1 MNREDISSNTP
12 STISQTKKTINFN
25 ELMIKG
31 DNSKYPLLA
40 LLNILSVLLID
51 GLEKFL
57 YSFLIIPIN
66 DYFNFKEFE
75 TECCSAIFFLGL
87 ALGSMSGGYLT
98 KNFKRET
105 VLKSCSFSFVLLH
118 LIFSIFYY
126 RAIFFICRFFIGFGL
141 GIYTPI
147 CLNLYCEYLP
157 SENRGFRLQVVWVSF
172 SVANLFLIYIV
183 MILMPNFQS
192 FQLKKVLLIS
202 EIIPIISFLINIF
215 TLYDSPRHL
224 IINNEYDKAFQ
235 ILENMNNNEKF
246 TEDEKISI
254 INDIKCSQINCQVSE
269 GNIKDMFNSYYRT
282 TTLIIMLLFFITACG
297 CFGIPVVTTF
307 TSRQLNINQGKEDNH
322 SIIITQLIIALI
334 GLISNIFAGFLINLK
349 CLGRKGCLILSLIFQ
364 ILLSVFSINFPKF
377 FAFLIGFSQFFAN
390 IFANVLIA
398 YNVEV
403 YLTKIRDIASGFNL
417 MIYRMFCM
425 FSQFIFLQM
434 NSFDY
439 RVPYYSLACFSFIG
453 IFFVYLLPYETT
465 GKEIDSDFNFKEN
478 LLDLNKSDEG
488 KSLLNDEDIKYYS

>member
-1 MNREDISSNTP
+1 METKSISSNTP

-31 DNSKYPLLA
+31 DNSKYSILA

-98 KNFKRET
+98 KYYKRET
-105 VLKSCSFSFVLLH
+105 VLKSCSFSFVLFH
-118 LIFSIFYY
+118 LLFSLFFY
-126 RAIFFICRFFIGFGL
+126 RGIFFICRFCIGFGL

-172 SVANLFLIYIV
+172 SVANIFLIYIV

-269 GNIKDMFNSYYRT
+269 GNIKDMFNSYYKT
-282 TTLIIMLLFFITACG
+282 TSLIIMLQFFITACG
-297 CFGIPVVTTF
+297 CFGIPVITTF

-425 FSQFIFLQM
+425 FSQFFFFT
-434 NSFDY
+434 NE
-439 RVPYYSLACFSFIG
+439 FI
-453 IFFVYLLPYETT
+453 
-465 GKEIDSDFNFKEN
+465 
-478 LLDLNKSDEG
+478 
-488 KSLLNDEDIKYYS
+488 

>member
-1 MNREDISSNTP
+1 
-12 STISQTKKTINFN
+12 
-25 ELMIKG
+25 
-31 DNSKYPLLA
+31 
-40 LLNILSVLLID
+40 
-51 GLEKFL
+51 
-57 YSFLIIPIN
+57 
-66 DYFNFKEFE
+66 
-75 TECCSAIFFLGL
+75 
-87 ALGSMSGGYLT
+87 
-98 KNFKRET
+98 
-105 VLKSCSFSFVLLH
+105 
-118 LIFSIFYY
+118 
-126 RAIFFICRFFIGFGL
+126 
-141 GIYTPI
+141 
-147 CLNLYCEYLP
+147 
-157 SENRGFRLQVVWVSF
+157 
-172 SVANLFLIYIV
+172 
-183 MILMPNFQS
+183 
-192 FQLKKVLLIS
+192 
-202 EIIPIISFLINIF
+202 
-215 TLYDSPRHL
+215 
-224 IINNEYDKAFQ
+224 
-235 ILENMNNNEKF
+235 MNNNEKF
-246 TEDEKISI
+246 SEDEKISI
-254 INDIKCSQINCQVSE
+254 INDIKCSQIQISE

-349 CLGRKGCLILSLIFQ
+349 FLGRKGCLIISLIFE
-364 ILLSVFSINFPKF
+364 IVLCIFSINFPKF

>member
-1 MNREDISSNTP
+1 METKSLSSNTP

-31 DNSKYPLLA
+31 DNSKYSILA

-98 KNFKRET
+98 KYYKRET
-105 VLKSCSFSFVLLH
+105 VLKSCSFSFVLFH
-118 LIFSIFYY
+118 LLFSLFFY
-126 RAIFFICRFFIGFGL
+126 RGIFFICRFCIGFGL

-172 SVANLFLIYIV
+172 SVANIFLIYIV

-224 IINNEYDKAFQ
+224 IINNEYDKAFE

-246 TEDEKISI
+246 TEDDKISI

-269 GNIKDMFNSYYRT
+269 GNIKDMFNSYYKT
-282 TTLIIMLLFFITACG
+282 TSLIIMLQFFITACG
-297 CFGIPVVTTF
+297 CFGIPVITTF

-364 ILLSVFSINFPKF
+364 ILLSVFSINFPKL
-377 FAFLIGFSQFFAN
+377 FAFLIGFSQFFCN

-403 YLTKIRDIASGFNL
+403 YPTKIRDIASGFNL

-425 FSQFIFLQM
+425 LSQFIFLQM
-434 NSFDY
+434 NSFDF
-439 RVPYYSLACFSFIG
+439 RVPYYSLGIFSFIG
-453 IFFVYLLPYETT
+453 IFFVWLLPYETS
-465 GKEIDSDFNFKEN
+465 GKEIDSDFNIEESILN
-478 LLDLNKSDEG
+478 LNKGDEV
-488 KSLLNDEDIKYYS
+488 KSLLNEEDIKYYS